1 MTKLAITA
9 LIAISL
15 ATPALA
21 ESQGESKPFSQ
32 RNTTR
37 AAPAPTTAAQP
48 QSQNTREAARVH
60 ALLAN
65 NPNAFGGLNLS
76 SSLTAIRA
84 ASDRN
89 RREWM
94 AKELARATTS
104 AERARIRASHDAI
117 WAKLAANRII
127 REGIPERNNIIHG
140 LMMVFNTA
148 KKAGLY

>member
-1 MTKLAITA
+1 MTKLTIIA

-21 ESQGESKPFSQ
+21 ERQIETPPLSQ
-32 RNTTR
+32 RATAR
-37 AAPAPTTAAQP
+37 AAPSPAPAAQP
-48 QSQNTREAARVH
+48 QSQNTREAARDY
-60 ALLAN
+60 ALLAR

-94 AKELARATTS
+94 AKELARTAP
-104 AERARIRASHDAI
+104 ARRAAIQASHDAI
-117 WAKLAANRII
+117 WAKIAANRVI
-127 REGIPERNNIIHG
+127 REGVPEQDNIIHG